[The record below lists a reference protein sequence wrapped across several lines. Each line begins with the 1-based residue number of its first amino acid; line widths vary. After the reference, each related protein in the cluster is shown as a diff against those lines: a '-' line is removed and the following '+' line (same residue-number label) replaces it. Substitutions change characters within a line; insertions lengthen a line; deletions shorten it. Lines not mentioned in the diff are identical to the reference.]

1 MKYVD
6 VIIIGPDERRY
17 SAQVDRDSSEKTLLD
32 DLIDGLRL
40 PRTEKDGKTRIEYG
54 INLIGA
60 AKIRAGTTIQIYEK
74 NLSEHKHK
82 TPSVIQYDTT
92 RTVLWLTERK
102 TPSQVAVSFRFASR
116 LKAWLTR
123 SQRTLCRPPNV
134 RPRDDRVSTTIT
146 RFT

>member
-74 NLSEHKHK
+74 K
-82 TPSVIQYDTT
+82 P
-92 RTVLWLTERK
+92 
-102 TPSQVAVSFRFASR
+102 
-116 LKAWLTR
+116 R
-123 SQRTLCRPPNV
+123 SARNIKPLR
-134 RPRDDRVSTTIT
+134 
-146 RFT
+146 